1 MFSSDL
7 KRGSMELFILSALEG
22 RTRHGY
28 DIGNVLELRSVGHIQ
43 VPISTLYSTLHRMED
58 RGWIKGRWVE
68 KSGERRRCCY
78 TLTPKGQATLAAQ
91 REEWAAFSMMVSLVI
106 GANHAELGNMGS

>member
-22 RTRHGY
+22 RSRHGY
-28 DIGNVLELRSVGHIQ
+28 DIGKTLELRSGGQ
-43 VPISTLYSTLHRMED
+43 LLLPISTLYSTLYRMED

-68 KSGERRRCCY
+68 RSGERRRCFY
-78 TLTPKGQATLAAQ
+78 SLTPKGQATLDAQ
-91 REEWAAFSMMVSLVI
+91 KREWAAFSAMVNLVI
-106 GANHAELGNMGS
+106 GADHAELGDMGS

>member
-28 DIGNVLELRSVGHIQ
+28 NIGKVLDLRSRGQ
-43 VPISTLYSTLHRMED
+43 LQLPISTLYSTLYRMED

-78 TLTPKGQATLAAQ
+78 TLTPKGQTTLAAQ
-91 REEWAAFSMMVSLVI
+91 RKEWAAFSTMVNMVI
-106 GANHAELGNMGS
+106 GANHAELGDMGS